1 MKATRIV
8 NYLRSGFSL
17 FWMSTF
23 EPNRVRENIYEMIK
37 SYERKDGNQYKI
49 IDWTMAKEANPLKA
63 LQELTAADPFTILF
77 AHNFHWFSDK
87 PPIVQYIQDMI
98 PQWQAQGKAFVSV
111 SPVEKIPVELSK
123 DFVLMEFN
131 LPDKDEIITSIHR
144 VMPDDSEIPNKEV
157 DQIVDSCRG
166 LTRAEVEATL
176 SLAWVEMEGKGFDI
190 QTINEYKAQAIM
202 KTGFLEVLQPI
213 VTFADVIGYGNI
225 KQFVLDTINNPKAK
239 GIMTIGPPGCCKTT
253 LMKAIVAETGK
264 FGLSVSMGNLFSK
277 FQGETDQRVKQ
288 TIDLIRSIGP
298 CLVLIDEFE
307 KQFAGSGSD
316 GSLDS
321 GTTKRATSKWL
332 DFLQDR
338 PDGVYIVGTANS
350 FVGIPPEY
358 LRPGRWDSSPF
369 FLDLPTDRMKR
380 KILEH
385 YCKKADIKIPK
396 KAYNLLLMDKYSG
409 AEVEALVHI
418 ASMRSISLY
427 EAEKCVI
434 ATAKTSEDSITALR
448 EWAKD
453 RTIPAEAVPGL
464 KAINGGKRN
473 LDV

>member
-1 MKATRIV
+1 MK
-8 NYLRSGFSL
+8 S
-17 FWMSTF
+17 
-23 EPNRVRENIYEMIK
+23 
-37 SYERKDGNQYKI
+37 
-49 IDWTMAKEANPLKA
+49 
-63 LQELTAADPFTILF
+63 
-77 AHNFHWFSDK
+77 
-87 PPIVQYIQDMI
+87 
-98 PQWQAQGKAFVSV
+98 
-111 SPVEKIPVELSK
+111 
-123 DFVLMEFN
+123 
-131 LPDKDEIITSIHR
+131 
-144 VMPDDSEIPNKEV
+144 
-157 DQIVDSCRG
+157 
-166 LTRAEVEATL
+166 
-176 SLAWVEMEGKGFDI
+176 
-190 QTINEYKAQAIM
+190 
-202 KTGFLEVLQPI
+202 GFLEVLQPTF
-213 VTFADVIGYGNI
+213 TFADVIGLGNI
-225 KQFVLDTINNPKAK
+225 KQFVLDTIDNPKAK
-239 GIMTIGPPGCCKTT
+239 GIMTIGPPGTCKTT

-264 FGLSVSMGNLFSK
+264 FGLAVNMGNLFSK

-350 FVGIPPEY
+350 FTGIPAEY

-369 FLDLPTDRMKR
+369 FLDLPSDKMKA
-380 KILEH
+380 KILEY
-385 YCKKADIKIPK
+385 YCKKAGIGLPAARTKYPK
-396 KAYNLLLMDKYSG
+396 MDQYSG

-418 ASMRSISLY
+418 ASMRNISLY
-427 EAEKCVI
+427 NAEKCVI
-434 ATAKTSEDSITALR
+434 ATAKTSEDSITTLR